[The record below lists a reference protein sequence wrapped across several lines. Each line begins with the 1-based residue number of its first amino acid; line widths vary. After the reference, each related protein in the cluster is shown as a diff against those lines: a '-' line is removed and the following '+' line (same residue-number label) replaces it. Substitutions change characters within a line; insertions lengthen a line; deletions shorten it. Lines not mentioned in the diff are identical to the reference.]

1 MLVFRITKTPIRTE
15 FFEPKMHSRSSLD
28 HPARRSRGQSYR
40 QWTILRAQPA
50 RYIPCHGT
58 GRAGRCLRKA
68 GLTHCAAASPARG
81 VSAVAI
87 AEPNLARAVHFLP
100 VGQCV
105 TLRPIDPRDADVLQ
119 AYVRRLSP
127 GHVIPNACL
136 QGDRGEARPPPYR
149 RLLYFIA
156 QRSNGADPHAPSA
169 PVPFRAGAD
178 FEYCLPLPHLVR
190 VERLARQSV
199 GIADVLISIA
209 CTCLIARR
217 VGRFTA
223 LARASS
229 SARRQSLPLP
239 A

>member
-1 MLVFRITKTPIRTE
+1 MTGRLPPSSTE
-15 FFEPKMHSRSSLD
+15 RKCSSSGSLKHPFEPSLFEPKMHSRSSLD

-127 GHVIPNACL
+127 VHVIPNACL

-178 FEYCLPLPHLVR
+178 SNTAFHCRTSYALSASHVR
-190 VERLARQSV
+190 VW
-199 GIADVLISIA
+199 
-209 CTCLIARR
+209 
-217 VGRFTA
+217 A
-223 LARASS
+223 L
-229 SARRQSLPLP
+229 QMF
-239 A
+239 